1 MFTFEEKT
9 TAKVQPKKAAKEAPR
24 KANVVLID
32 CKRTKSRIETFEGTD
47 GDGNVVK
54 RLHIVDDTKGAQS
67 RNKGMKAGT
76 WLYRVMKAHDSIEDV
91 IEYLTKVVHVLAG
104 MAPRQVEAPSELE
117 FITPEDVDS
126 SSAQG
131 MQLRMLQM
139 LGWPGNRVYKG
150 MTADGTVYVATA
162 RTKDTSK
169 YVRYDDFDAAFAA
182 ANRK

>member
-9 TAKVQPKKAAKEAPR
+9 TAKVQPKTAPKEAAR

-32 CKRTKSRIETFEGTD
+32 CKRTSTRIETFEGTD
-47 GDGNVVK
+47 SKGETVK
-54 RLHIVDDTKGAQS
+54 RLHVVDAKTKGS
-67 RNKGMKAGT
+67 KGMVAGT

-104 MAPRQVEAPSELE
+104 MAPRQVAAPSALE
-117 FITPEDVDS
+117 FITPDDVDS
-126 SSAQG
+126 NSVQG
-131 MQLRMLQM
+131 MQLAMLQM

-150 MTADGTVYVATA
+150 MTADGSVYVATA

-169 YVRYDDFDAAFAA
+169 FVRYDSYTEAFAA